1 MLTEEITA
9 GALMV
14 QTRLC
19 IVTHTFL
26 PHVGGIEKVVYEQSK
41 RLLQKNFE
49 PQVVT
54 SRIQTGKSY
63 VFDGINV
70 ECYESMNAGFRL
82 GIPYVIPNITSFGT
96 FTKAVKNSKIVH
108 AHGHP
113 YLSSLLAAKL
123 AKQYDKPFVLTQ
135 HNTFIE
141 YNSIFDDVERLNDL
155 TVGKENLKEA
165 EKIIAISNATKDYVL
180 SLGAKPSKV
189 KVLHNGVDLNRFQ
202 PLPNVK
208 EEMRRKLGIP
218 QDAKVVLTVRR
229 LVYKNG
235 VDTLIDSA
243 NLAVKKNPKIVFLVV
258 GKGPDMSSVQMQV
271 KQLGIEQ
278 NFRLT
283 GFVPDADLPM
293 YYNTADVFVLPS
305 KSGEGLPLV
314 ALEAMAC
321 GLPVIATNVGGI
333 SEIMIDG
340 YGRLVPPNQ
349 PQAFAKAILEFAET
363 DFSSRKT
370 ELRAIVKEKYG
381 WDKNVERLMEIYEEL
396 I

>member
-1 MLTEEITA
+1 LKKSQV
-9 GALMV
+9 GAFMV

-41 RLLQKNFE
+41 RLLQKNFQ

-70 ECYESMNAGFRL
+70 ECYESMNTGFRL
-82 GIPYVIPNITSFGT
+82 GIPYVIPNVTSFGT

-123 AKQYDKPFVLTQ
+123 AKQYGKPFVLTQ

-141 YNSIFDDVERLNDL
+141 YNNIFNEVERLNDL
-155 TVGKENLKEA
+155 TIGKQNLKEA
-165 EKIIAISNATKDYVL
+165 DKIIAISNATKNYVL

-189 KVLHNGVDLNRFQ
+189 KVIHNGVDLNRFQ
-202 PLPNVK
+202 PLPQVK

-218 QDAKVVLTVRR
+218 HDAKVVLTVRR

-235 VDTLIDSA
+235 VDTLIESA
-243 NLAVKKNPKIVFLVV
+243 NIAAKKNKKIVFLVV
-258 GKGPDMSSVQMQV
+258 GKGPDMNSVQTQV
-271 KQLGIEQ
+271 KQLGFEQ
-278 NFRLT
+278 NFKLA
-283 GFVPDADLPM
+283 GFVSDADLPL
-293 YYNTADVFVLPS
+293 YYNTADAFVLPS

-314 ALEAMAC
+314 ALEAMSC

-333 SEIMIDG
+333 SEIMEDT
-340 YGRLVPPNQ
+340 YGKLVPPNN
-349 PQAFAKAILEFAET
+349 PEALAKAILEFAET
-363 DFSSRKT
+363 DFSLLKN
-370 ELRAIVKEKYG
+370 ELRAIIEEKYG
-381 WDKNVERLMEIYEEL
+381 WDKNVERLMEIYQEL

>member
-1 MLTEEITA
+1 M
-9 GALMV
+9 
-14 QTRLC
+14 
-19 IVTHTFL
+19 
-26 PHVGGIEKVVYEQSK
+26 
-41 RLLQKNFE
+41 
-49 PQVVT
+49 
-54 SRIQTGKSY
+54 
-63 VFDGINV
+63 
-70 ECYESMNAGFRL
+70 
-82 GIPYVIPNITSFGT
+82 
-96 FTKAVKNSKIVH
+96 
-108 AHGHP
+108 
-113 YLSSLLAAKL
+113 
-123 AKQYDKPFVLTQ
+123 
-135 HNTFIE
+135 
-141 YNSIFDDVERLNDL
+141 
-155 TVGKENLKEA
+155 
-165 EKIIAISNATKDYVL
+165 L

-189 KVLHNGVDLNRFQ
+189 KVIHNGVDLNRFQ
-202 PLPNVK
+202 PLPQVK

-235 VDTLIDSA
+235 IDTLIESA

-258 GKGPDMSSVQMQV
+258 GKGPDMSNVQMQV

-283 GFVPDADLPM
+283 GFVSDADLPL

-333 SEIMIDG
+333 SEIMVDD